1 MEEFEQDLAQA
12 GQALAALADGP
23 GRAAADALGAAFDEA
38 GTRIEGALSRA
49 ARSGEWDFS
58 RMAENILRDLA
69 HVAADALVARA
80 GLGGGGQTVTLNLN
94 MGAGSDASSVL
105 ASRGAITTALAR
117 AASAGGRFL

>member
-12 GQALAALADGP
+12 GEALAALADGP
-23 GRAAADALGAAFDEA
+23 GRAAAEALGAAFDEA
-38 GTRIEGALSRA
+38 GARIEGALSRA
-49 ARSGEWDFS
+49 ARSGELDFS
-58 RMAENILRDLA
+58 RMAEGILRDLA
-69 HVAADALVARA
+69 RVAAEALVARA
-80 GLGGGGQTVTLNLN
+80 GLGGAGQTVNLNLN